1 MIYKVYY
8 QDSKTEVPV
17 REKTKTIFVEGE
29 SERDV
34 RKKLADRNY
43 NIEFVTAVQEEF
55 LEYEKQSEDFKVLE
69 IE

>member
-1 MIYKVYY
+1 
-8 QDSKTEVPV
+8 
-17 REKTKTIFVEGE
+17 VEGD

-43 NIEFVTAVQEEF
+43 NIEFVASVQGDF
-55 LEYEKQSEDFKVLE
+55 LDYEKQSEDFKVLE